1 MKHILYILLFF
12 TSISCVTKQKSLA
25 KEKRKVEVSEFQ
37 QVNSVEIT
45 ETETDLE
52 TSILSVSEIA
62 DFFSN
67 FKFNYQGENQEDSA
81 EIILSKTDSGIKI
94 KVSGKANSSYSET
107 STEQTQITELEEK
120 STYKLSDSKTT
131 ELESQNELSVK
142 TKDKSESKQKWK
154 IDTSFWIYACLL
166 IAILFFIYR
175 KFKK

>member
-12 TSISCVTKQKSLA
+12 TSISCVTKQKSLT
-25 KEKRKVEVSEFQ
+25 KEKTKVEVSEFQ

-67 FKFNYQGENQEDSA
+67 FKFNYQGENQDDSA
-81 EIILSKTDSGIKI
+81 EFELVKTDSGIKI
-94 KVSGKANSSYSET
+94 KVSGKANTSYSET

-142 TKDKSESKQKWK
+142 TKEKSESKQKWK

-166 IAILFFIYR
+166 IALLFFIYR
-175 KFKK
+175 KLKK

>member
-12 TSISCVTKQKSLA
+12 TSISCVTKQKSLT
-25 KEKRKVEVSEFQ
+25 KERTKVEVSEFQ

-94 KVSGKANSSYSET
+94 KVSGKANTSYSET

-142 TKDKSESKQKWK
+142 TKEKSESKQKWK
-154 IDTSFWIYACLL
+154 IDTSFWIYACIL
-166 IAILFFIYR
+166 ITLLFFIYR

>member
-1 MKHILYILLFF
+1 MRKYFLLMFIALLCSC
-12 TSISCVTKQKSLA
+12 SIAKKTFE

-67 FKFNYQGENQEDSA
+67 FKFNYQGENQDDSA
-81 EIILSKTDSGIKI
+81 EIELVKTDSGIKI
-94 KVSGKANSSYSET
+94 KVSGKANTSYSET

-142 TKDKSESKQKWK
+142 TKEKSESKQKWK

-166 IAILFFIYR
+166 IALLFFIYR